1 MKIPITYNIR
11 NLWKRKLTTGLT
23 VLGIGLVVFVFT
35 AVLMLANGF
44 KKAMIS
50 TGEPDNIIFLRK
62 GSTAELTSIVARNQ
76 SDILKTLPE
85 AAIMDDGKPLIAR
98 ELVVVNSLK
107 KRSNNEPSNVTVRG
121 VSEESF
127 RLRSKL
133 KIVKGRM
140 WQPGTSEVITGV
152 GVAEKFVGCGIGEK
166 VNMGGRDWEVVGIFE
181 AGGANFESEIWGD
194 VDQFMQAFRRPVFSS
209 MTMKMKDPGQFEE
222 MKERIEADPRVQV
235 EARREIEFYEEQS
248 QGLRDFIQILGITIT
263 VIFSLGAVTGA
274 VITMYSA
281 VANRAREIGTLR
293 ALGFR
298 RRNILTSFVV
308 ECVVLSVAGG
318 VLGLFF
324 ASFLEFVTI
333 STTNWSS
340 FSEVVFS
347 FQIAPP
353 IVLYSM
359 AFSVVMGIV
368 GGVAPA
374 ARAARMQV
382 VTALR
387 LN

>member
-1 MKIPITYNIR
+1 MKIPIVYNVR

-44 KKAMIS
+44 QKAMIS
-50 TGEPDNIIFLRK
+50 TGEPDNVIFLRK

-85 AAIMDDGKPLIAR
+85 SATMDDGKPLIAR

-107 KRSNNEPSNVTVRG
+107 KRASGEPSNVNVRG
-121 VSEESF
+121 VSEESLK
-127 RLRSKL
+127 LRTKV
-133 KIVKGRM
+133 KINKGRM
-140 WQPGTSEVITGV
+140 WQPGTSEVITGA
-152 GVAEKFVGCGIGEK
+152 GVADKFVGCGLGEK
-166 VNMGGRDWEVVGIFE
+166 VSMGGREWEVVGIFE

-194 VDQFMQAFRRPVFSS
+194 VEQFMQAFRRPVFSS
-209 MTMKMKDPGQFEE
+209 MTMKMNDPGQFQT
-222 MKERIEADPRVQV
+222 MKERIETDPRVQV
-235 EARREIEFYEEQS
+235 EAKREIEFYEEQS
-248 QGLRDFIQILGITIT
+248 QGLRDFIEILGITIT
-263 VIFSLGAVTGA
+263 TIFGLGAVTGA

-281 VANRAREIGTLR
+281 VANRAKEIGTLR
-293 ALGFR
+293 ALGFK
-298 RRNILTSFVV
+298 RRNILTSFLA

-318 VLGLFF
+318 LLGLFF

-347 FQIAPP
+347 FEIAPQ
-353 IVLYSM
+353 IITSSLSFAVI
-359 AFSVVMGIV
+359 MGMV
-368 GGVAPA
+368 GGLAPA

-387 LN
+387 SS